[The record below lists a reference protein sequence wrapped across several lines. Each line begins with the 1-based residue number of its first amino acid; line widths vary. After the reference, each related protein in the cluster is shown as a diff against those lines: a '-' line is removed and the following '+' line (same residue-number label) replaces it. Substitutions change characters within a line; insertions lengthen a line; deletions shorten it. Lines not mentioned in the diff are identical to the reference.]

1 MLWLTKTGGPVY
13 DLTLWRR
20 AWLIPGRDL
29 QRWLH
34 LVSLHQLF
42 SCSWSSF
49 LCVIT
54 QEHLWMCLMSTFL
67 HLTRRQIPSV
77 LQVCAGPAHLQAQS
91 LLNSSV
97 QDRNQRSCSA
107 AAVSVS
113 ACCLHHHTTSHYI
126 TLHHITSH
134 YSTLHHTAGKNST
147 DQHQNTTYA
156 DLAGGHQQDQHM
168 LCFGAGLCWFW
179 SVQVLIC
186 AGFDLCWFWSVQVLI
201 CAGFGLCWFWS
212 VLVLIC
218 AGSAGPAAAL
228 TGSMLTQTS
237 ARFWFFV
244 HDFSLMSAFT
254 RQSCLMMHQF
264 HVCDFWDLNKE
275 TVSQSCLHDMN
286 IKRSV
291 QSNKR
296 SEIMGVIFELVLI

>member
-1 MLWLTKTGGPVY
+1 
-13 DLTLWRR
+13 
-20 AWLIPGRDL
+20 
-29 QRWLH
+29 
-34 LVSLHQLF
+34 
-42 SCSWSSF
+42 
-49 LCVIT
+49 
-54 QEHLWMCLMSTFL
+54 MSTFL

-113 ACCLHHHTTSHYI
+113 TCCLHHHTTSHYI

-134 YSTLHHTAGKNST
+134 YITLHHTAGKNIT

-186 AGFDLCWFWSVQVLI
+186 AGFDLCR
-201 CAGFGLCWFWS
+201 FWS
-212 VLVLIC
+212 VLVLVC
-218 AGSAGPAAAL
+218 AGFDLCWFSR
-228 TGSMLTQTS
+228 TS
-237 ARFWFFV
+237 CSTNGLHVNTNLCSVLILCSWLQSHVSFHPTELLDDAPV
-244 HDFSLMSAFT
+244 
-254 RQSCLMMHQF
+254 SCLWFLRSKQR
-264 HVCDFWDLNKE
+264 NS
-275 TVSQSCLHDMN
+275 VSVMFTWYEYKTFCP
-286 IKRSV
+286 
-291 QSNKR
+291 
-296 SEIMGVIFELVLI
+296 E